1 MANLMTI
8 KTKLAEVLA
17 GKDMSMYRLAED
29 TGIAYTTIYK
39 LAKGKTEGIQFSVLN
54 RICTRLECQPG
65 DLIIHEP
72 DKPVRK
78 GSAK

>member
-1 MANLMTI
+1 MKNLMI

-17 GKDMSMYRLAED
+17 GKEISMYRLAKD

-39 LAKGKTEGIQFSVLN
+39 IGKGETERIDFHVLDK
-54 RICTRLECQPG
+54 ICTRLECQPG
-65 DLIIHEP
+65 DLIVHLP
-72 DKPVRK
+72 DRPARK